1 MTEIK
6 NRSAF
11 HEYFFDNKYVAGIV
25 LTGTEVKSLRDGKAS
40 FNDSYC
46 IIHKG
51 EMWLK
56 SLHIAEYSHGTV
68 NNHDPV
74 RDRKLLLQ
82 KREITKI
89 EGKLKEKGYTTA
101 KSFDEVTVLF
111 SDIKGFT
118 HVAESMT
125 AQELVKRSTPISA
138 RLTVS
143 CRDSDLKK
151 LKRLVMLT

>member
-1 MTEIK
+1 MPEIR
-6 NRSAF
+6 NRSAY

-25 LTGTEVKSLRDGKAS
+25 LTGTEVKSLRQGKAS

-51 EMWLK
+51 EIWIK

-82 KREITKI
+82 KREINKI
-89 EGKLKEKGYTTA
+89 EAKLKEKGYTLIPLLIFFND
-101 KSFDEVTVLF
+101 KN
-111 SDIKGFT
+111 
-118 HVAESMT
+118 
-125 AQELVKRSTPISA
+125 LVKVEIG
-138 RLTVS
+138 LGKG
-143 CRDSDLKK
+143 KK
-151 LKRLVMLT
+151 LHDKRETIKKRDVEREMKRFIR

>member
-1 MTEIK
+1 MEIK

-11 HEYFFDNKYVAGIV
+11 HEYFIDDKWVAGMV
-25 LTGTEVKSLRDGKAS
+25 LTGTEVKSLRAGRAS

-82 KREITKI
+82 KREIRRI
-89 EGKLKEKGYTTA
+89 ESKLKEKGYTLIPLRIFFNEKNFLKIEIGLA
-101 KSFDEVTVLF
+101 K
-111 SDIKGFT
+111 G
-118 HVAESMT
+118 
-125 AQELVKRSTPISA
+125 
-138 RLTVS
+138 
-143 CRDSDLKK
+143 KK
-151 LKRLVMLT
+151 LHDKRETIKKRDVEREMKRFTR

>member
-1 MTEIK
+1 MEIK

-25 LTGTEVKSLRDGKAS
+25 LTGTEVKSLRDGKVS

-56 SLHIAEYSHGTV
+56 SLHIAEYSHGTT

-82 KREITKI
+82 KREINKI
-89 EGKLKEKGYTTA
+89 EGKLKEKGYTLIPLLIFFNE
-101 KSFDEVTVLF
+101 KN
-111 SDIKGFT
+111 
-118 HVAESMT
+118 
-125 AQELVKRSTPISA
+125 LVKVEVG
-138 RLTVS
+138 LGKG
-143 CRDSDLKK
+143 KK
-151 LKRLVMLT
+151 LHDKRETIKKRDVEREMKRFIK